1 MASVAF
7 RATWRIST
15 LIIER
20 RVQPG
25 LINMVVASRRVK
37 GIIDWKRLKWLSYQS
52 DANCG
57 AKYTAIHNN
66 A

>member
-15 LIIER
+15 LIMDR
-20 RVQPG
+20 RIQPG
-25 LINMVVASRRVK
+25 FIHTVAASRRVK

-57 AKYTAIHNN
+57 AKNTAIHNN